1 MTFTVDGYVLLWL
14 ALGLLALAIGI
25 YLLVVLKNANR
36 LITNINKTV
45 VNNQE
50 QLDQLLHHL
59 GKVSGNT
66 AQLSDSLMKQ
76 YRDNELLVN
85 TMIRTGAESAVLIND
100 TTSKVKSLVQSF
112 NDIVYS
118 VNRLIKKWS

>member
-45 VNNQE
+45 VDNQE

-85 TMIRTGAESAVLIND
+85 TMIRTGAESAMLLND

-118 VNRLIKKWS
+118 VNRLIRKWS